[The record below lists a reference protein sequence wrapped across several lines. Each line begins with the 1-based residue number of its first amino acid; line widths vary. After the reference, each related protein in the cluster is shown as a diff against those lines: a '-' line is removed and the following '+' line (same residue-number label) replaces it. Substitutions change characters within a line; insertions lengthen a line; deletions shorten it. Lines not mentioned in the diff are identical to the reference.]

1 MWINAPKRDGKER
14 EIVKT
19 QVLKLKDIHP
29 AAYNPRKILKPG
41 DPEWDALKGS
51 LEDFG
56 LVEPLVVNI
65 KDGKNVLVG
74 GHQRYNVLKTTGVEE
89 TEVVVV
95 ELGDKE
101 EKQLNIALNRI
112 EGMWDYEKLEV
123 LFEELSTEEILR
135 TGFSQGEIDDILKD
149 LDDAGAGDFDDEDDD
164 TPADTEPKRE
174 KKEREKPFQIFLSF
188 PTQEAAEK
196 WLADRDLDF
205 EFPSTSRN
213 LNIRMEGTEYGAD

>member
-1 MWINAPKRDGKER
+1 M
-14 EIVKT
+14 EIAT
-19 QVLKLKDIHP
+19 LKLKDIHP
-29 AAYNPRKILKPG
+29 AAYNPRITLKPG

-74 GHQRYNVLKTTGVEE
+74 GHQRYNVLKQLGKEE
-89 TEVVVV
+89 IEAVVV
-95 ELGDKE
+95 ELGETE
-101 EKQLNIALNRI
+101 EKQLNLALNRI

-123 LFEELSTEEILR
+123 IFEELTTEEILR

-149 LDDAGAGDFDDEDDD
+149 LDDAGDGDFLEEDKEAQRNTDPDE
-164 TPADTEPKRE
+164 E
-174 KKEREKPFQIFLSF
+174 KEEQEKPFQIFLSF
-188 PTQEAAEK
+188 PTQEAAKK
-196 WLADRDLDF
+196 WLKEREISLDF
-205 EFPSTSRN
+205 PNGSRN

>member
-1 MWINAPKRDGKER
+1 M
-14 EIVKT
+14 KT
-19 QVLKLKDIHP
+19 HVMRLADIRP
-29 AAYNPRKILKPG
+29 AAYNPRKRLKPG
-41 DPEWDALKGS
+41 DAEWDALKGS

-74 GHQRYNVLKTTGVEE
+74 GHQRYNVMKTTGVEE
-89 TEVVVV
+89 TEVVIV
-95 ELGDKE
+95 ELDDKE

-123 LFEELSTEEILR
+123 IFEELSTEEILR
-135 TGFSQGEIDDILKD
+135 TGFSQDEMDDILKD
-149 LDDAGAGDFDDEDDD
+149 LDDAGAGEFYDEDDE
-164 TPADTEPKRE
+164 TATNTEPERE
-174 KKEREKPFQIFLSF
+174 KEEKEKPFQIFLSF

-196 WLADRDLDF
+196 WLEDRDLDF

-213 LNIRMEGTEYGAD
+213 LNIRMEGTEYGTY

>member
-1 MWINAPKRDGKER
+1 METRIM
-14 EIVKT
+14 
-19 QVLKLKDIHP
+19 KLKDIHP

-65 KDGKNVLVG
+65 KDGRNVLVG
-74 GHQRYNVLKTTGVEE
+74 GHQRYNVLKATDTEE

-95 ELGDKE
+95 ELDGKE
-101 EKQLNIALNRI
+101 EKQLNLALNRI

-123 LFEELSTEEILR
+123 IFEEFSTEEILR
-135 TGFSQGEIDDILKD
+135 TGFSEGEISDILKD
-149 LDDAGAGDFDDEDDD
+149 LDDVGAEGDEEDEKE
-164 TPADTEPKRE
+164 PRADTEPDGQ
-174 KKEREKPFQIFLSF
+174 KEEQEKPFQIFLSF

-196 WLADRDLDF
+196 WLSDREIDR
-205 EFPSTSRN
+205 EFPNGSRN